1 MYLFQVYSLLSSQV
15 FRAQMMAGC
24 WPASIAMHGRIQDH
38 FERRLT
44 EMSERDAIE
53 VPVHP

>member
-1 MYLFQVYSLLSSQV
+1 
-15 FRAQMMAGC
+15 MMAGC
-24 WPASIAMHGRIQDH
+24 WPASIAMHDRIEDH